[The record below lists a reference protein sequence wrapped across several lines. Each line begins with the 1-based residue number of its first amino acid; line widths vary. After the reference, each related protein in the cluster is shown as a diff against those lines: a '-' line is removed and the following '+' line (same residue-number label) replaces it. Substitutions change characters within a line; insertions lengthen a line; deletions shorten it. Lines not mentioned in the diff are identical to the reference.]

1 MDQLPLPPFSTCTTL
16 SSWPGQS
23 TTCGTRSTQSCP
35 GCRKLSKPFTVKTTR
50 KLFFLHENPLKLWFW
65 NLKSA
70 VNGLQIA
77 VYQTVKNATEHV
89 FEMIR
94 TILMARRHYQTGPVR
109 RKSSGSKFFVTLPK
123 PSIFH
128 IDFSPEIIPVD
139 FPTSDSRSKMS
150 KPVPRVKC
158 VMHQKSRVMYMAIW
172 IAPLDW
178 ISSRLQLILGTKFFE

>member
-1 MDQLPLPPFSTCTTL
+1 MGQLPSPPFSTCITL

-65 NLKSA
+65 NIKSA
-70 VNGLQIA
+70 VNGLQTA
-77 VYQTVKNATEHV
+77 AYQTVKSAMERV

-123 PSIFH
+123 SLNFH

-139 FPTSDSRSKMS
+139 FPTSDSRCKMS
-150 KPVPRVKC
+150 KPLPRVGC
-158 VMHQKSRVMYMAIW
+158 VMRQKSRVMCMAIW
-172 IAPLDW
+172 IASFSG
-178 ISSRLQLILGTKFFE
+178 ISFKLKLHLGTKFFE